1 MDILLSFEMLGYMAS
16 VFVAIS
22 LMMRSVTKL
31 RVINLIGAVLFT
43 AYGLVIAAYPVAVVN
58 GFIVLV
64 NIYYLQQTWRETAVP
79 VLLTRY
85 KEIVSKL

>member
-1 MDILLSFEMLGYMAS
+1 MDSLLSFEMLGYMAS

-31 RVINLIGAVLFT
+31 RVINLVGAVLFT
-43 AYGLVIAAYPVAVVN
+43 AYGLMIAAYPVAVVN

-79 VLLTRY
+79 VPNA
-85 KEIVSKL
+85 

>member
-31 RVINLIGAVLFT
+31 RVINLVGAVLFT

-79 VLLTRY
+79 VPN
-85 KEIVSKL
+85 V

>member
-1 MDILLSFEMLGYMAS
+1 MDSLLSFEMLGYMAS

-31 RVINLIGAVLFT
+31 RVINLVGAVLFT

-79 VLLTRY
+79 VPN
-85 KEIVSKL
+85 V

>member
-43 AYGLVIAAYPVAVVN
+43 AYGLVIAAYPVAVMN

-79 VLLTRY
+79 VP
-85 KEIVSKL
+85 SA